1 MAEKSRPQP
10 AQTSPAPRSAGW
22 LHLIFNREVITYLIV
37 GGLTTL
43 VNLAVFSLLSRV
55 VGYRFWW
62 VSNAVAIP
70 ASILFAY
77 AANRVFVFQS
87 RAPMLQEMLR
97 FFASRAVVSLV
108 FEYGAM
114 ALLYD
119 VIGWT
124 QTIHILRWELLV
136 SKLLSQIFV
145 IVGNYLISKFFVFIQ
160 QHRGATDLG
169 GHNEHD
175 I

>member
-1 MAEKSRPQP
+1 MEDHIQPQL
-10 AQTSPAPRSAGW
+10 PAPGDSSRRSHW
-22 LHLIFNREVITYLIV
+22 LRLVFNREVITYLIV

-77 AANRVFVFQS
+77 VANRLLVFRS
-87 RAPMLQEMLR
+87 NAPVLQEMVR
-97 FFASRAVVSLV
+97 FFASRVVVSLV

-119 VIGWT
+119 VIGLT
-124 QTIHILRWELLV
+124 GTIHIWRWELLI

-145 IVGNYLISKFFVFIQ
+145 IVGNYLISKFFVFVQ
-160 QHRGATDLG
+160 LHRKEPDMG
-169 GHNEHD
+169 GSQ
-175 I
+175 